1 MDGIR
6 GQGFLGQF
14 IKGVITAVAVT
25 LIAVLAFALVLSL
38 TNLSDGIIKPVNQFI
53 KLASVF
59 CGAAVAVKDDKGFP
73 KGAAIGAASS
83 VLTFLVF
90 GLIGG
95 GLSFGAGLFIDIACA
110 AVMGGLS
117 GAIAIIRKK

>member
-1 MDGIR
+1 MDDIR
-6 GQGFLGQF
+6 EQGFFGQF

-38 TNLSDGIIKPVNQFI
+38 TSLSDGVIKPVNQFI

-59 CGAAVAVKDDKGFP
+59 CGAAVAVKGDKGFL
-73 KGAAIGAASS
+73 KGAAIGATSS
-83 VLTFLVF
+83 LITFLVF

-95 GLSFGAGLFIDIACA
+95 GLSFGLAFFIDIACA

>member
-1 MDGIR
+1 MDDIR
-6 GQGFLGQF
+6 GQGFFGQF

-25 LIAVLAFALVLSL
+25 LIAVLAFAFVLSL
-38 TNLSDGIIKPVNQFI
+38 TSLSDGVIKPVNQFI
-53 KLASVF
+53 KLVSVF
-59 CGAAVAVKDDKGFP
+59 CGAAVAVKGDKGFL
-73 KGAAIGAASS
+73 KGAAIGTASS
-83 VLTFLVF
+83 VLTFFVF

-95 GLSFGAGLFIDIACA
+95 GLSFGLNFFIDILCA